1 MDYVNI
7 LNKTDAYIKSV
18 IDSNDFQELLALK
31 KQIDD
36 ELKDLIIKFNTAK
49 DRYYGA
55 QKYGKYHPSISD
67 YKKNLLELKKEL
79 YSNSLVK
86 KYFSLQNK
94 VQKEINDFL
103 NDLKASISN
112 KFKKNESININ

>member
-18 IDSNDFQELLALK
+18 IDSNDFQELLSLK
-31 KQIDD
+31 KQIDA
-36 ELKDLIIKFNTAK
+36 ELKDLIIKFNIAK
-49 DRYYGA
+49 DRYYEA
-55 QKYGKYHPSISD
+55 QKYEKYHPSLSD
-67 YKKNLLELKKEL
+67 YKKNLLVLKKEL

-112 KFKKNESININ
+112 KFKINESINI

>member
-49 DRYYGA
+49 DRYYEA

-94 VQKEINDFL
+94 VQKKINDFL

>member
-18 IDSNDFQELLALK
+18 VESNDFQELIALK
-31 KQIDD
+31 KQIDID
-36 ELKDLIIKFNTAK
+36 LKDLIVKFKKAK
-49 DRYYGA
+49 DRYYEA
-55 QKYGKYHPSISD
+55 QKYGKYHPNLAD
-67 YKKNLLELKKEL
+67 YKKNLLALKKEL
-79 YSNSLVK
+79 YSNDLVK

-94 VQKEINDFL
+94 VQNEINDFL
-103 NDLKASISN
+103 NELKMAISN

>member
-36 ELKDLIIKFNTAK
+36 ELKDLIIKFNMAK
-49 DRYYGA
+49 DKYYEA
-55 QKYGKYHPSISD
+55 QKYGKYHPSLSD
-67 YKKNLLELKKEL
+67 YKKNLLVLKKEL

-94 VQKEINDFL
+94 VQKEVNDFL
-103 NDLKASISN
+103 NDLKAAISN
-112 KFKKNESININ
+112 KFKKNESINID